1 MENINVTHGETV
13 KREITRLMELQR
25 IKASNNGALNKTLDE
40 CINESINTLH
50 ALHINTDSFIII

>member
-1 MENINVTHGETV
+1 MENTNMTHDETV

-25 IKASNNGALNKTLDE
+25 IKESNNGAPNRTLDN

-50 ALHINTDSFIII
+50 ALGINTDSFILI

>member
-1 MENINVTHGETV
+1 MENTTMAHGETV

-25 IKASNNGALNKTLDE
+25 IKESNNGAPNRTLDN

-50 ALHINTDSFIII
+50 ALGINTDSFILI